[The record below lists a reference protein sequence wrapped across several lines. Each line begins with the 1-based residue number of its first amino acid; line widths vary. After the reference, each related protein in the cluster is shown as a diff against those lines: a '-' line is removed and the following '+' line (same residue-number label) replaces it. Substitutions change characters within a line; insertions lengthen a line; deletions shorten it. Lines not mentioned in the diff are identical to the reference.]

1 MPARRF
7 LPPWSVEELDAG
19 FVVRDHSGQQLAYA
33 KGRLEQVRS
42 LMRAGQRSASLARLL
57 AGARSPILVGQ

>member
-33 KGRLEQVRS
+33 KGRLTNKC
-42 LMRAGQRSASLARLL
+42 AR
-57 AGARSPILVGQ
+57 